1 MLLSFWAIRGTSK
14 SSDVHIFKFIV
25 LIVENIFVF
34 LPLVG
39 GLETRPYP
47 SQSALDQPP
56 VFQRSPSVGRMLGGP
71 QYPGGTNLP
80 HSSLPG
86 SAAIPAY
93 HQPAAAFTNQHHQL
107 HAQPRPYFGMCVHT
121 CCGQQVVP

>member
-1 MLLSFWAIRGTSK
+1 LF
-14 SSDVHIFKFIV
+14 
-25 LIVENIFVF
+25 
-34 LPLVG
+34 G

-107 HAQPRPYFGMCVHT
+107 HAQPRPYFDNFGSLILPVFCVALVSYLLRIK
-121 CCGQQVVP
+121 C